1 MNPFS
6 LALLLFAFCSLL
18 IGLFV
23 LLKRE
28 DLTGKLFFFWNI
40 SIAGWAIP
48 ASIAFTNETTYK
60 NALLATHFSHA
71 ASIIIPAI
79 WLHFVLVFVGD
90 YEKKKK
96 WVKFFYLWSLIL
108 ECFVFTPFFNPASRP
123 IVGFNYYPVPGPA
136 YHFFTLEF
144 FVAVLYAFY
153 KLLQALKVATGERK
167 RSLNVFTWAT
177 FLAYLGG
184 SLTFLPAYDIP
195 FPQHGIFLM
204 PIYPFM
210 MAYAMIR
217 HRLLDS
223 EEILA
228 IQKDKLALLGLMTSS
243 LNHEIK
249 NPLFLLRGYVQKA
262 KSGEAQSIDKM
273 TEQIDRI
280 GKLTERLSEFS
291 RAGSATAQKDEVD
304 IAQAIDNALF
314 FANHELKYHNIEIK
328 KEIDPNLPK
337 VLGDK
342 GQFEQ
347 IFLNLIMNAFQAM
360 KDGGALTITACSST
374 SRKPHA
380 VARGGDA
387 SNQLVMVSIADTGHG
402 IPKEQLKNIFK
413 PFYTTKGKSGT
424 GLGLHI
430 VKTLVEQ
437 NGGKISVQSEERKGT
452 AFLLSFLINS

>member
-6 LALLLFAFCSLL
+6 LALLFFAFCSIL

-23 LLKRE
+23 FLKR
-28 DLTGKLFFFWNI
+28 DDYTGKLFFFWNI
-40 SIAGWAIP
+40 LIAGWGIP
-48 ASIAFTNETTYK
+48 ASIAFTNEVSYQT
-60 NALLATHFSHA
+60 ALYGTRIAHFS
-71 ASIIIPAI
+71 SVLIPAA
-79 WLHFVLVFVGD
+79 WLHFVLVFVGKF
-90 YEKKKK
+90 EQKKTL
-96 WVKFFYLWSLIL
+96 VLFFYFYSLIID
-108 ECFVFTPFFNPASRP
+108 CFVFTPFFIPHSEP
-123 IVGFNYYPVPGPA
+123 MVGFRYYPMGGVA
-136 YHFFTLEF
+136 YHFFSIEF
-144 FVAVLYAFY
+144 FTAVLLAFY
-153 KLLQALKVATGERK
+153 ELVRAYQASFGEKKK
-167 RSLNVFTWAT
+167 RLGVLTLAT

-184 SLTFLPAYDIP
+184 SLTFLPLYHIP
-195 FPQHGIFLM
+195 FPQYGLFLM

-217 HRLLDS
+217 HGLLDS

-262 KSGEAQSIDKM
+262 RGGEVQSIDKM

-291 RAGSATAQKDEVD
+291 RSGSAVAQKEEVD
-304 IAQAIDNALF
+304 IAQAIENALF

-347 IFLNLIMNAFQAM
+347 IFLNLIMNAFHAM
-360 KDGGALTITACSST
+360 SGGGRLTISAKSALRT
-374 SRKPHA
+374 PHSA
-380 VARGGDA
+380 IEI
-387 SNQLVMVSIADTGHG
+387 SISDSGCG

-437 NGGKISVQSEERKGT
+437 NGGKISVQSEEGKGT